1 MLLRVFGCRPDRHL
15 AKLATATILIIGRAT
30 QDTPTMP
37 FSLDQLPPELFEL
50 LEDAFYFLR
59 RVPLSRQNIY
69 SAILNCQLTS

>member
-1 MLLRVFGCRPDRHL
+1 
-15 AKLATATILIIGRAT
+15 
-30 QDTPTMP
+30 MP
-37 FSLDQLPPELFEL
+37 FSLDQVPPELFEL